1 LRKEND
7 KHGKALGW
15 LVLIPV
21 LAVFALLLNTLDPAS
36 RRSRLY
42 FADASGTRLKG
53 ETRRLALVGPVE
65 DRARRVV
72 EELLLG
78 PATYGLRKITK
89 GDVRLRSLMHR
100 DGRLHIA
107 LDVPDLSAPGPSF
120 QLLKQSME
128 KSIARSVGGSGP
140 VDLYLNGRLMESAR

>member
-1 LRKEND
+1 M
-7 KHGKALGW
+7 GW
-15 LVLIPV
+15 LILIPV
-21 LAVFALLLNTLDPAS
+21 LAVLALLLNTIDPAS

-42 FADASGTRLKG
+42 FTDASASRLAG
-53 ETRRLALVGPVE
+53 ETRRLPLVGPVE
-65 DRARRVV
+65 DRARRIV

-78 PATYGLRKITK
+78 PATYGLRKLTK

-107 LDVPDLSAPGPSF
+107 LEVPDLSASGPSF
-120 QLLKQSME
+120 LLLKQSIE
-128 KSIARSVGGSGP
+128 KSIARSVGGAGP

>member
-1 LRKEND
+1 MRKEKE
-7 KHGKALGW
+7 KHGRPLGW
-15 LVLIPV
+15 LILVPV
-21 LAVFALLLNTLDPAS
+21 LAVLALLLNTLDPAS

-42 FADASGTRLKG
+42 FADASASRLTG
-53 ETRRLALVGPVE
+53 ETRRLPLVGPVE
-65 DRARRVV
+65 ERARRVV

-89 GDVRLRSLMHR
+89 GDVRLRTLMHR

-107 LDVPDLSAPGPSF
+107 LEVPDLSASGPSF
-120 QLLKQSME
+120 QLLKQSIE

-140 VDLYLNGRLMESAR
+140 VDLYLNGRLMESAE